1 MLEKRKETYE
11 RITTSVESMVTNSD
25 PTTAASLQRQLDEVK
40 EAWEQVNLKSEDE
53 DRKLEDAL
61 KNAEELEKKI
71 TEMDSWLTQV
81 HDQIL
86 SFDHV
91 SSILDI
97 LEKQRQKYK
106 VRNVNRELKWLNK
119 HLPLL
124 SPCTMNKGETQKSP
138 FINKQVISHFR
149 NRTSRLNSNIV

>member
-1 MLEKRKETYE
+1 
-11 RITTSVESMVTNSD
+11 MVTNSD

-124 SPCTMNKGETQKSP
+124 SPCTMDKGQTQKSP